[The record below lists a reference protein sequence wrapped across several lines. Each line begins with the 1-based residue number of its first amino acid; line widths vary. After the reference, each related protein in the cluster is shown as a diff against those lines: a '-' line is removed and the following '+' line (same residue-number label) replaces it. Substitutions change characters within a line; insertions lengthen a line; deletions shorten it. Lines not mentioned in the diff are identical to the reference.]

1 MSAKQ
6 EILAMLPVQTVRAR
20 DTKGA
25 WHDVLVDG
33 DYDGEYFSYFQWR
46 ILSPGGY
53 VVTHRN
59 EKRPDGTW
67 ATITTYLHHMVL
79 PRRPGLWSHFV
90 NGNKL
95 DCRSAN
101 LEYQTPRN
109 SALSRKM
116 GVRKPPKSRKTA
128 SSSEYRG
135 VARASYHW
143 VGKNRWQAICAK
155 RYLGTFGDEEEAAR
169 AYDKAA
175 IERWGDKAILN
186 FPGEK
191 KL

>member
-6 EILAMLPVQTVRAR
+6 EILAMLPVLTVRAR

-109 SALSRKM
+109 SALTRKM
-116 GVRKPPKSRKTA
+116 GVRKLLRRKKTV

-135 VARASYHW
+135 VARSANTSH
-143 VGKNRWQAICAK
+143 GRWQVICAK
-155 RYLGTFGDEEEAAR
+155 RYFGTFGSEEEAAR
-169 AYDKAA
+169 VYDKAA
-175 IERWGDKAILN
+175 IEKWGDRAILN
-186 FPGEK
+186 FPREK